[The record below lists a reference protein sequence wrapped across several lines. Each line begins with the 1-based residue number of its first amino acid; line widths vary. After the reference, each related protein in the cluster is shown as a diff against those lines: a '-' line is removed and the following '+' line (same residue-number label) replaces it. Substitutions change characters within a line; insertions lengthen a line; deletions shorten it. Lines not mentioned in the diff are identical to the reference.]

1 MDLKDKNND
10 LLAHDIYATA
20 EILHNYCMDYLN
32 ESRRICTM
40 TVLTEYLLTLSDELC
55 KRF

>member
-10 LLAHDIYATA
+10 LLAHDIYAA

-32 ESRRICTM
+32 ESRRICSM